1 MPLFWL
7 PFSFEAFEFNKQYL
21 LFFLVS
27 LAFLAWIAKMVL
39 VDKELRFKKSP
50 LDLFILVFLFVAVLS
65 AVFSVDKIS
74 SIFGFYGRFSDG
86 LIGLLSLG
94 MLYFLITNNVGVLK
108 EDKQKEKLPSGSEE
122 IPYKKILKIFT
133 WSVFF
138 VVLMAYFSIFGIWSR
153 ISGLLGGKIA
163 LPSVMLQSVF
173 NPAAGSLEGLAVF
186 LAVVSVFLIGKI
198 ITTESKTKKGG
209 GFGTYFLLFLILIL
223 LVIIDFTAAWLVI
236 LASLALF
243 LVIVLWKRTFKQDV
257 NKLLL
262 PILFVVL
269 SAAFLFIN
277 SSPLQDLVLRYQL
290 PREQVITQPESWSIG
305 FKGAVEN
312 VKSGFLGS
320 GTGTFHYD
328 FSKFR
333 APEFNQSILWQIRF
347 DRGGSHISEILGTM
361 GFLGI
366 LSYLALIGVFF
377 LISYLFLQQNRSGI
391 PLMMVFLALLVGQ
404 FVYYQNTILAFTFWL
419 ILGLSVVN
427 WQKPVQEK
435 TITFKDFPELSLVF
449 SAVLIVFALVFL
461 GMYFFAGKFYL
472 ADIDYRTAMG
482 EGRTENLEKAVNLN
496 PYQTQYKI
504 VLARDYLS
512 KITAEN
518 QKPAD
523 QRDQTALSLDTHYAI
538 TYAKGGQLGNKVI
551 KGAADLSPNRVA
563 VWETLGMIYRDIQ
576 GIATGALDWGIKSF
590 EKAITLEPAN
600 PVLHTELG
608 KLYLTSGDS
617 NKARDEWNKAKE
629 LKADYTDSSVQL
641 ALLSE
646 SEGNS
651 EEAIRMMENLVMSY
665 PYDVEAIFQLGRLY
679 FNSNRTSDAVL
690 QFERVVNL
698 MPNHSNAHYSLAVA
712 YQKQGKTSK
721 AIEEYEKVLELNPGN
736 EDVQAKLDQLRK

>member
-1 MPLFWL
+1 
-7 PFSFEAFEFNKQYL
+7 
-21 LFFLVS
+21 
-27 LAFLAWIAKMVL
+27 
-39 VDKELRFKKSP
+39 
-50 LDLFILVFLFVAVLS
+50 
-65 AVFSVDKIS
+65 
-74 SIFGFYGRFSDG
+74 
-86 LIGLLSLG
+86 
-94 MLYFLITNNVGVLK
+94 
-108 EDKQKEKLPSGSEE
+108 
-122 IPYKKILKIFT
+122 
-133 WSVFF
+133 
-138 VVLMAYFSIFGIWSR
+138 
-153 ISGLLGGKIA
+153 
-163 LPSVMLQSVF
+163 
-173 NPAAGSLEGLAVF
+173 
-186 LAVVSVFLIGKI
+186 
-198 ITTESKTKKGG
+198 
-209 GFGTYFLLFLILIL
+209 
-223 LVIIDFTAAWLVI
+223 
-236 LASLALF
+236 
-243 LVIVLWKRTFKQDV
+243 
-257 NKLLL
+257 
-262 PILFVVL
+262 
-269 SAAFLFIN
+269 
-277 SSPLQDLVLRYQL
+277 
-290 PREQVITQPESWSIG
+290 
-305 FKGAVEN
+305 
-312 VKSGFLGS
+312 
-320 GTGTFHYD
+320 
-328 FSKFR
+328 
-333 APEFNQSILWQIRF
+333 
-347 DRGGSHISEILGTM
+347 
-361 GFLGI
+361 
-366 LSYLALIGVFF
+366 
-377 LISYLFLQQNRSGI
+377 
-391 PLMMVFLALLVGQ
+391 
-404 FVYYQNTILAFTFWL
+404 
-419 ILGLSVVN
+419 
-427 WQKPVQEK
+427 
-435 TITFKDFPELSLVF
+435 
-449 SAVLIVFALVFL
+449 
-461 GMYFFAGKFYL
+461 MYFFAAKFYL

-523 QRDQTALSLDTHYAI
+523 QRDQTALSIYTHYAI
-538 TYAKGGQLGNKVI
+538 TYAKGGQLGNKMI

-679 FNSNRTSDAVL
+679 FNSNRTADAVA

-736 EDVQAKLDQLRK
+736 EDVQAKLDQLR